1 MQHCFYHTLYTS
13 GSTGSRQG
21 LSVKTETIQMMA
33 GAAVLSAFTYMPI
46 LAATPEFGAS
56 EFVISIIVG
65 AYAAA
70 SFIASYIF
78 GRAGDIYGRRLILRS
93 GLLLAV
99 LTFGLLVITDSLV
112 MLFIVRILNGFSIG
126 MYPGAL
132 AAYAYESDM
141 KMGRFAS
148 FGALGW
154 GVGTL
159 LAGFAAG
166 YNIYYAFLVSTV
178 FLAVA
183 FASALTLP
191 SIDLV
196 RVKVPLFPVE
206 TLKRNAGVYL
216 AMLIRHSSAFAL
228 WTLWAPFLISIGADT
243 AQIGIVQAA
252 NSLAQVFF
260 MVTIIDMF
268 HYRRLIIS
276 GLVTTAVAFAYFT
289 VVAMYFNWIQILPSQ
304 ILLGFSWSCLYV
316 GALKYVTEKNEEKS
330 TASGLLTSVMAIS
343 GIIGPII
350 AAIVRLYTTSYLP
363 IMVFGVIMSFVA
375 LLIFEFVNRRNGE
388 VKTTSPDLTN

>member
-1 MQHCFYHTLYTS
+1 M
-13 GSTGSRQG
+13 
-21 LSVKTETIQMMA
+21 KTETIQMMA

-46 LAATPEFGAS
+46 LAKDNFGAN
-56 EFVISIIVG
+56 EFIISIIVG

-99 LTFGLLVITDSLV
+99 LTFGLMVFTSSLE

-132 AAYAYESDM
+132 AAYAYESEM
-141 KMGRFAS
+141 KMGKFAS

-159 LAGFAAG
+159 IAGFAAG
-166 YNIYYAFLVSTV
+166 YDILLAFLVSTV
-178 FLAVA
+178 FLAIA

-191 SIDLV
+191 PIDAV
-196 RVKVPLFPVE
+196 RVNVPLFPLE
-206 TLKRNAGVYL
+206 TLKRNAGVYF
-216 AMLIRHSSAFAL
+216 AVLIRHSSAFAL
-228 WTLWAPFLISIGADT
+228 WTLWSPFLISIGANYV
-243 AQIGIVQAA
+243 QIGIVQAA
-252 NSLAQVFF
+252 NSVAQVFF
-260 MVTIIDMF
+260 MITIIDMF
-268 HYRRLIIS
+268 DYRRLIIA
-276 GLVTTAVAFAYFT
+276 GLGTTAVTFAYFS
-289 VVAMYFNWIQILPSQ
+289 VVAMYLNWIQIIPSQ

-316 GALKYVTEKNEEKS
+316 GALKYVTERNEEKS

-363 IMVFGVIMSFVA
+363 IMVIGVIMSIIA
-375 LLIFEFVNRRNGE
+375 LLIFEFMNTRNGE
-388 VKTTSPDLTN
+388 TQATSPELAD